1 MTLMDEDGLILDLQ
15 HRNRTLGK
23 IRSGTYGVNPA
34 TGKSSPQ
41 RSETFIVTSDFQH
54 FVQSAEDTYGG
65 IMEEWQPQ
73 GNGAAQWRVVTDE
86 VALDAI
92 LPPGPKSPL
101 SQAYEKW
108 TRGGIQRRCNGVLE
122 RKSGQ
127 PCLCKQQYG
136 EDSWWERA
144 PVGQACK
151 VTTRLNVILPDVPD
165 IGVWLFETH
174 SYHAALELPAHV
186 ATMRR
191 IFGTEIPIP
200 IRLFLTQR
208 RVTRNGETKHF
219 PVPAIELRGL
229 TAGQAMAA
237 LLPGAAGQQAMAA
250 AQGQQALEA
259 GPPPN
264 YLVEIEQARTRNEV
278 VAIWRQAKQSPST
291 TVSGKEIEVA
301 AKARVQAI
309 DQASQAWQALVEVWT
324 GTLPELEEAFRAAN
338 DGLDPQAASADQLRA
353 FCASVEAE
361 APQTPPA
368 ASEPAGAAAEEPVE
382 ADIVPDKPERQM
394 DPAPAPPAPAQSA
407 PEQPQG
413 RPVGAANRQTLTKL
427 NTLFGEAGISGDAR
441 FLWLLNTCNVKVT
454 STAQLTAAKA
464 DEAIAKLEP
473 ETQAHREDLKM
484 RVWQVW
490 SDLGGTRDELTP
502 AVCLW
507 VNTNTKRRS
516 KQPVTRLDEVSNV
529 HLDAFLNA
537 LSADPG
543 KGQITPDAYRQ
554 AVAAQNAS

>member
-1 MTLMDEDGLILDLQ
+1 MTLSMDDEGLILDLQ

-23 IRSGTYGVNPA
+23 IRSGTFGVNPN

-41 RSETFIVTSDFQH
+41 RSETFIITSDFQH

-92 LPPGPKSPL
+92 LPPGPKPPL

-108 TRGGIQRRCNGVLE
+108 TKGGIQRRCNGVFE

-136 EDSWWERA
+136 EEGWWERA

-186 ATMRR
+186 AMMRR
-191 IFGTEIPIP
+191 IFGAEIPIP

-237 LLPGAAGQQAMAA
+237 LLPGAAGMAA
-250 AQGQQALEA
+250 MLGAGGQEAIEA
-259 GPPPN
+259 GPPPD
-264 YLVEIEQARTRNEV
+264 YLAEIEQARTRNEV
-278 VAIWRQAKQSPST
+278 VAIWQRAKQTPSP
-291 TVSGKEIEVA
+291 TVSGKEIEAA
-301 AKARVQAI
+301 AKARVQTI
-309 DQASQAWQALVEVWT
+309 DQAIQAWQVLVEAWQ
-324 GTLPELEEAFRAAN
+324 GTLVELEEAFQAAN
-338 DGLDPQAASADQLRA
+338 DGLDPQAASAEQLKA
-353 FCASVEAE
+353 FQAAIAAE

-368 ASEPAGAAAEEPVE
+368 AEEEPVE
-382 ADIVPDKPERQM
+382 ADIVPDKPEQT
-394 DPAPAPPAPAQSA
+394 PAAPPAPSA
-407 PEQPQG
+407 AEPEQK

-441 FLWLLNTCNVKVT
+441 FLWLFNTCKVQVT

-473 ETQAHREDLKM
+473 EARARFDDLKL
-484 RVWQVW
+484 RIVTVWT
-490 SDLGGTRDELTP
+490 DLGGANDELTP
-502 AVCLW
+502 ALFMW
-507 VNTNTKRRS
+507 VNANTKRRS
-516 KQPVTRLDEVSNV
+516 KQPPTRLSEVSNV
-529 HLDAFLNA
+529 HLDAFLKA
-537 LSADPG
+537 LSADPD
-543 KGQITPDAYRQ
+543 KGQITPEMYRQ
-554 AVAAQNAS
+554 AVAAQGGAAQ

>member
-1 MTLMDEDGLILDLQ
+1 MTLSMDDEGLILDLQ

-41 RSETFIVTSDFQH
+41 RSDTFIITSEYQH

-73 GNGAAQWRVVTDE
+73 GPGPAQWRVVTDE
-86 VALDAI
+86 IALDAI

-108 TRGGIQRRCNGVLE
+108 TKGGVQRRCNGVLE
-122 RKSGQ
+122 RKSGG

-136 EDSWWERA
+136 EERWWERA

-165 IGVWLFETH
+165 LGVWLFETH

-186 ATMRR
+186 AMMRR

-208 RVTRNGETKHF
+208 RITRNGETKHF

-237 LLPGAAGQQAMAA
+237 LLPGAAGVLAP
-250 AQGQQALEA
+250 GSGPQALEA
-259 GPPPN
+259 GPPPD
-264 YLVEIEQARTRNEV
+264 YLAEIEQAHTRNEV
-278 VAIWRQAKQSPST
+278 VAVWHRAKQNPSL
-291 TVSGKEIEVA
+291 TVSGKEIEAA

-309 DQASQAWQALVEVWT
+309 DQAVKAWQALVEVWQ
-324 GTLPELEEAFRAAN
+324 GTLAELEEAFRTAN
-338 DGLDPQAASADQLRA
+338 DGLDPQAASAELLQAFRA
-353 FCASVEAE
+353 AVESE

-368 ASEPAGAAAEEPVE
+368 ESKPADMTPEQPVE
-382 ADIVPDKPERQM
+382 ADLVPD
-394 DPAPAPPAPAQSA
+394 DAPAEKADPAPPAP
-407 PEQPQG
+407 ERK

-441 FLWLLNTCNVKVT
+441 FLWLTQNVGVEVT
-454 STAQLTAAKA
+454 STSQLIAAKA
-464 DEAIAKLEP
+464 DEAMAKLAP
-473 ETQAHREDLKM
+473 LIDARREDLAW
-484 RVWQVW
+484 RIYDTWT
-490 SDLGGTRDELTP
+490 DLGGTDEEMVP

-507 VNTNTKRRS
+507 VNHNTKRRG
-516 KQPVTRLDEVSNV
+516 KPVTLLDEVSNV
-529 HLDAFLNA
+529 HLDGFHKA
-537 LSADPG
+537 LCADPG
-543 KGQITPDAYRQ
+543 KGQITPDDYRQ
-554 AVAAQNAS
+554 AIAAQQEGTS